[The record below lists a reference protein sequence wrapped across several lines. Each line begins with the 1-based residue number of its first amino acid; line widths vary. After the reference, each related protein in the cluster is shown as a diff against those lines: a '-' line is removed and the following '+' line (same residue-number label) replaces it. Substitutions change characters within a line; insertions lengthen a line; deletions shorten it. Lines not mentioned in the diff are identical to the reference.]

1 MVKVKGIQILN
12 RKLMI
17 ISKGCGNLSQ
27 ENKHKYNNKLLQEK
41 SPYLLQHAHNP
52 VDWYP
57 WDGEAFARA
66 VAEDKPIFLS
76 IGYST
81 CHWCHVMERESFED
95 EEVSEVLNKHFV
107 CIKVDRE
114 ERPDIDSIYMS
125 VCQALT
131 GSGGWPLTI
140 FMTPDKKPFYAG
152 TYFPKKSKYG
162 RPGLIDMLHSVE
174 QAWRN
179 KREDLID
186 SSNEIIKAVEKS
198 ASTGGKEKLS
208 KATLVQAYE
217 EYRDNFDTVFGG
229 IGESPKFPIPHNLL
243 FLLRYYYSF
252 GEKEALD
259 IVEKTLES
267 MYKGGIFDHVGYGF
281 SRYSVDRK
289 WLVPHFEKMLY
300 DNSLLAMAFIETYQ
314 ATKKEFYKEAAEKI
328 FTYILRDMTS
338 PEGGFYS
345 AEDADSEGEEG
356 KFYVWD
362 IDEILQVL
370 GEEDGTLYCSY
381 YDITGHGN
389 FEHKNIPNLIA
400 QELDEIESN
409 KELKNKLNKLRAK
422 LFEYREKR
430 VHPHKDDKILTAWN
444 GFMVAALAYGGRV
457 LNNNTY
463 TEAAEKAIQFIYDK
477 LIDEQGR
484 LLARYRDGESAYL
497 AYLEDYAFL
506 TWSLIELYE
515 NSFNTEYLH
524 KALELNKAMI
534 EHFYDENDGGF
545 YLYSKDTEQ
554 LIIRPKEAYDGAI
567 PSGNSVATLNMIRLS
582 RITGDEKLEEMAQR
596 QLEVFSGSIASIPS
610 SHSVF
615 LMALLYSQ
623 TGGKSVVIAG
633 DKEDASVKAMLSEIN
648 NRYLPYT
655 TTALNINAEQ
665 YKLVDNKAAAY
676 ICQNYSC
683 SQPVTEIEE
692 LKTLLDFK

>member
-1 MVKVKGIQILN
+1 MTNSKNGVPN
-12 RKLMI
+12 RLV
-17 ISKGCGNLSQ
+17 N
-27 ENKHKYNNKLLQEK
+27 EK
-41 SPYLLQHAHNP
+41 SPYLLQHAYNP
-52 VDWYP
+52 VDWFA
-57 WDGEAFARA
+57 WSEEAFAKA
-66 VAEDKPIFLS
+66 KKEDKPIFLS

-95 EEVSEVLNKHFV
+95 NEAAEVLNKYFV
-107 CIKVDRE
+107 SIKVDRE

-140 FMTPDKKPFYAG
+140 LMTPDKKPFYAG

-162 RPGLIDMLHSVE
+162 RPGLIDMLLSVE
-174 QAWRN
+174 EAWRN
-179 KREDLID
+179 KREDLIA
-186 SSNEIIKAVEKS
+186 SSNEITKAVEKS
-198 ASTGGKEKLS
+198 ASAGRKGKLS
-208 KATLVQAYE
+208 KATLKGAFE
-217 EYRDNFDTVFGG
+217 EYRDNFDPVFGG

-252 GEKEALD
+252 GEREALG

-362 IDEILQVL
+362 IDEILEVL
-370 GEEDGTLYCSY
+370 GEEDGKLYCGY

-389 FEHKNIPNLIA
+389 FEHKNIPNLISR
-400 QELDEIESN
+400 ELKEIESN
-409 KELKNKLNKLRAK
+409 RELKDKLNKLRAK

-430 VHPHKDDKILTAWN
+430 VHPHKDDKILTGWN
-444 GFMVAALAYGGRV
+444 GFMIAALAYGGRV
-457 LNNNTY
+457 FGNNTY
-463 TEAAEKAIQFIYDK
+463 TEAAEKAVQFIYDK

-484 LLARYRDGESAYL
+484 LLARYRDGEAAYL

-515 NSFNTEYLH
+515 NNFKPEYLQ
-524 KALELNKAMI
+524 KALDLNKAMI
-534 EHFYDENDGGF
+534 EHFYDEKDGGF

-596 QLEVFSGSIASIPS
+596 QLEVFSGNIASIPS

-623 TGGKSVVIAG
+623 VGGKSVAIAG
-633 DKEDASVKAMLSEIN
+633 DKEDASVKAMLAEIN

-655 TTALNINAEQ
+655 TTALNINTKQ

-676 ICQNYSC
+676 ICQDYSC
-683 SQPVTEIEE
+683 SQPVTELQE
-692 LKTLLDFK
+692 LISLLDFK

>member
-1 MVKVKGIQILN
+1 
-12 RKLMI
+12 
-17 ISKGCGNLSQ
+17 
-27 ENKHKYNNKLLQEK
+27 
-41 SPYLLQHAHNP
+41 
-52 VDWYP
+52 
-57 WDGEAFARA
+57 
-66 VAEDKPIFLS
+66 
-76 IGYST
+76 
-81 CHWCHVMERESFED
+81 MERESFED
-95 EEVSEVLNKHFV
+95 DEAAEVLNKYFV
-107 CIKVDRE
+107 SIKVDRE

-140 FMTPDKKPFYAG
+140 LMTPDKKPFYAG

-162 RPGLIDMLHSVE
+162 RPGLMDMLHSVE
-174 QAWRN
+174 EAWRN
-179 KREDLID
+179 KRQELID
-186 SSNEIIKAVEKS
+186 SSDKIIKAVGKS
-198 ASTGGKEKLS
+198 ASTDRKEKLS
-208 KATLVQAYE
+208 KATLKQAFD
-217 EYRDNFDTVFGG
+217 EYSDNFDPVYGG
-229 IGESPKFPIPHNLL
+229 IGTQPKFPIPHNLL

-259 IVEKTLES
+259 VVEKTLES

-300 DNSLLAMAFIETYQ
+300 DNSLLAMAYIETYQ

-362 IDEILQVL
+362 IDEILEVL
-370 GEEDGTLYCSY
+370 GEEDGTLYCKY

-400 QELDEIESN
+400 QELEEIESN
-409 KELKNKLNKLRAK
+409 KELEDKLNKLRVK
-422 LFEYREKR
+422 LFEHREKR
-430 VHPHKDDKILTAWN
+430 IHPHKDDKILTAWN
-444 GFMVAALAYGGRV
+444 GFMIAAFAYGGRV
-457 LNNNTY
+457 FGNNTY
-463 TEAAEKAIQFIYDK
+463 TIAAEKAVQFIYDK
-477 LIDEQGR
+477 LIDKQGR
-484 LLARYRDGESAYL
+484 LLARYRDGEAAYL

-506 TWSLIELYE
+506 IWSLIELYE
-515 NSFNTEYLH
+515 NSFKSEYLN
-524 KALELNKAMI
+524 KALDLNKAMI
-534 EHFYDENDGGF
+534 EHFYDEKDGGF

-582 RITGDEKLEEMAQR
+582 RISGDDKLEEMAQR
-596 QLEVFSGSIASIPS
+596 QLEVFSGSIGSLPS

-623 TGGKSVVIAG
+623 IGGKSVAIAG
-633 DKEDASVKAMLSEIN
+633 DKEDVSVKAMLAEIN

-655 TTALNINAEQ
+655 TIALNINAEQ

-683 SQPVTEIEE
+683 SYPVTELHE
-692 LKTLLDFK
+692 LISLLDFK

>member
-1 MVKVKGIQILN
+1 
-12 RKLMI
+12 
-17 ISKGCGNLSQ
+17 
-27 ENKHKYNNKLLQEK
+27 
-41 SPYLLQHAHNP
+41 
-52 VDWYP
+52 
-57 WDGEAFARA
+57 
-66 VAEDKPIFLS
+66 
-76 IGYST
+76 
-81 CHWCHVMERESFED
+81 MERESFED
-95 EEVSEVLNKHFV
+95 DEAAEVLNKYFIA
-107 CIKVDRE
+107 IKVDRE

-140 FMTPDKKPFYAG
+140 LMTPDKKPFYAG
-152 TYFPKKSKYG
+152 TYFPKNSKYG
-162 RPGLIDMLHSVE
+162 RPGLIEMLHSVE
-174 QAWRN
+174 DAWKN
-179 KREDLID
+179 KRQDLID
-186 SSNEIIKAVEKS
+186 SSDEITRAVEKS
-198 ASTGGKEKLS
+198 ASTGRKSKLS
-208 KATLVQAYE
+208 KATLEQAYE
-217 EYRDNFDTVFGG
+217 EYRGSFDPVFGG
-229 IGESPKFPIPHNLL
+229 IGKAPKFPIPHNLL

-300 DNSLLAMAFIETYQ
+300 DNSLLAMAYVETYQ
-314 ATKKEFYKEAAEKI
+314 ATKKEFYKEVAEKI

-338 PEGGFYS
+338 TEGGFYS

-362 IDEILQVL
+362 IDEILEVL
-370 GEEDGTLYCSY
+370 GEEDGTFYCKY

-400 QELDEIESN
+400 EELEKIENN
-409 KELKNKLNKLRAK
+409 KELKDKLNKLRAK

-444 GFMVAALAYGGRV
+444 GFMIAALAYGGRV
-457 LNNNTY
+457 FNNNTY
-463 TEAAEKAIQFIYDK
+463 TEAAERAVHFIYDK

-484 LLARYRDGESAYL
+484 LLARYRDGEAAYL

-515 NSFNTEYLH
+515 NSFNTEYLN
-524 KALELNKAMI
+524 KALDLNKAMI
-534 EHFYDENDGGF
+534 EHLYDEKDGGF

-596 QLEVFSGSIASIPS
+596 QLEVFSGSIASIPG

-623 TGGKSVVIAG
+623 IGGKSVVIAG
-633 DKEDASVKAMLSEIN
+633 DKENTSAKAMLAEIN
-648 NRYLPYT
+648 NRYLPFT
-655 TTALNINAEQ
+655 TTALNINTEQ

-683 SQPVTEIEE
+683 SQPVTEIQE
-692 LKTLLDFK
+692 LISLLDFKL

>member
-1 MVKVKGIQILN
+1 MPNEHMNQKSN
-12 RKLMI
+12 RLVD
-17 ISKGCGNLSQ
+17 
-27 ENKHKYNNKLLQEK
+27 EK
-41 SPYLLQHAHNP
+41 SPYLLQHAYNP
-52 VDWYP
+52 VDWFA
-57 WDGEAFARA
+57 WSEEAFAKA
-66 VAEDKPIFLS
+66 KAEDKPIFLS

-95 EEVSEVLNKHFV
+95 EEAAEVLNKYFV
-107 CIKVDRE
+107 SIKVDRE

-140 FMTPDKKPFYAG
+140 LMTPDKKPFYAG
-152 TYFPKKSKYG
+152 TYFPKNSKYG

-174 QAWRN
+174 DAWKN
-179 KREDLID
+179 KRQDLID
-186 SSNEIIKAVEKS
+186 SSDDITRAVEKS
-198 ASTGGKEKLS
+198 ASTGRKSKLS
-208 KATLVQAYE
+208 KATLEQAYE
-217 EYRDNFDTVFGG
+217 EYRGSFDPVFGG
-229 IGESPKFPIPHNLL
+229 IGKAPKFPIPHNLL

-259 IVEKTLES
+259 IVGKTLES

-300 DNSLLAMAFIETYQ
+300 DNSLLVMAYVETYQ
-314 ATKKEFYKEAAEKI
+314 ATKEEFYKEAAEKI

-362 IDEILQVL
+362 IDEILEVL
-370 GEEDGTLYCSY
+370 GEEDGKLYCAY

-400 QELDEIESN
+400 QELEEIENN
-409 KELKNKLNKLRAK
+409 KELKDKLNKLRAK

-430 VHPHKDDKILTAWN
+430 VHPYKDDKILTAWN
-444 GFMVAALAYGGRV
+444 GFMIAALAYGGRV
-457 LNNNTY
+457 FNNNTY
-463 TEAAEKAIQFIYDK
+463 TEAAERAVHFIYDK
-477 LIDEQGR
+477 LIDEKGR
-484 LLARYRDGESAYL
+484 LLARYRDGEAAYL

-515 NSFNTEYLH
+515 NSFNTEYLN
-524 KALELNKAMI
+524 KALDLNKAMI
-534 EHFYDENDGGF
+534 EHFYDEKDGGF

-623 TGGKSVVIAG
+623 IGGKSVVIAG
-633 DKEDASVKAMLSEIN
+633 HKEDTSAKAMLAEIN
-648 NRYLPYT
+648 NRYLPFT
-655 TTALNINAEQ
+655 TTALNINTEQ

-683 SQPVTEIEE
+683 SQPVTEIQEFIS
-692 LKTLLDFK
+692 LLDY

>member
-1 MVKVKGIQILN
+1 MPNEHMNQKSN
-12 RKLMI
+12 RLVD
-17 ISKGCGNLSQ
+17 
-27 ENKHKYNNKLLQEK
+27 EK
-41 SPYLLQHAHNP
+41 SPYLLQHAYNP
-52 VDWYP
+52 VDWFA
-57 WDGEAFARA
+57 WSEEAFAKA
-66 VAEDKPIFLS
+66 KAEDKPIFLS

-95 EEVSEVLNKHFV
+95 DEAAEVLNKYFV
-107 CIKVDRE
+107 SIKVDRE

-140 FMTPDKKPFYAG
+140 LMTPDKKPFYAG
-152 TYFPKKSKYG
+152 TYFPKNSKYG
-162 RPGLIDMLHSVE
+162 RPGLIEMLHSVE
-174 QAWRN
+174 DAWKN
-179 KREDLID
+179 KRQDLID
-186 SSNEIIKAVEKS
+186 SSDEITRAVEKS
-198 ASTGGKEKLS
+198 ASTGRKSKLS
-208 KATLVQAYE
+208 KATLEQAYE
-217 EYRDNFDTVFGG
+217 EYRGSFDPVFGG
-229 IGESPKFPIPHNLL
+229 IGKAPKFPIPHNLL

-300 DNSLLAMAFIETYQ
+300 DNSLLAMAYVETYQ

-362 IDEILQVL
+362 IDEILEVL
-370 GEEDGTLYCSY
+370 GEEDGKLYCAY

-400 QELDEIESN
+400 QELEEIENN
-409 KELKNKLNKLRAK
+409 KELKDKLNKLRAK

-430 VHPHKDDKILTAWN
+430 VHPYKDDKILTAWN
-444 GFMVAALAYGGRV
+444 GFMIAALAYGGRV
-457 LNNNTY
+457 FNNNTY
-463 TEAAEKAIQFIYDK
+463 TEAAERAVHFIYDK
-477 LIDEQGR
+477 LIDEKGR
-484 LLARYRDGESAYL
+484 LLARYRDGEAAYL

-506 TWSLIELYE
+506 TWALIELYE
-515 NSFNTEYLH
+515 NSFNTEYLN
-524 KALELNKAMI
+524 KALDLNKAMI
-534 EHFYDENDGGF
+534 EHFYDEKDGGF

-615 LMALLYSQ
+615 LMAVLYSQ
-623 TGGKSVVIAG
+623 IGGKSVVIVG
-633 DKEDASVKAMLSEIN
+633 DKEDTSAKAMLAEIN
-648 NRYLPYT
+648 NRYLPFT

-665 YKLVDNKAAAY
+665 YKLVDNKSAAY

-683 SQPVTEIEE
+683 SQPVTEIQE
-692 LKTLLDFK
+692 LISLLDYK

>member
-1 MVKVKGIQILN
+1 MPNEHMHQKSN
-12 RKLMI
+12 RLVD
-17 ISKGCGNLSQ
+17 
-27 ENKHKYNNKLLQEK
+27 EK
-41 SPYLLQHAHNP
+41 SPYLLQHAYNP
-52 VDWYP
+52 VDWFA
-57 WDGEAFARA
+57 WSEEAFAKA
-66 VAEDKPIFLS
+66 KAEDKLIFLS

-95 EEVSEVLNKHFV
+95 DEAAEVLNKYFV
-107 CIKVDRE
+107 SIKVDRE

-140 FMTPDKKPFYAG
+140 LMTPDKKPFYAG
-152 TYFPKKSKYG
+152 TYFPKNSKYG
-162 RPGLIDMLHSVE
+162 RPGLMDMLYSVE
-174 QAWRN
+174 EAWRN
-179 KREDLID
+179 KREDLIA
-186 SSNEIIKAVEKS
+186 SSNEIIKAVENS
-198 ASTGGKEKLS
+198 ASTGRKEKLT
-208 KATLVQAYE
+208 KATLEKAFE
-217 EYRDNFDTVFGG
+217 EYKDYFDPVFGG
-229 IGESPKFPIPHNLL
+229 IGKAPKFPIPHNLL

-252 GEKEALD
+252 GEKEALE
-259 IVEKTLES
+259 IVEKTLDS

-300 DNSLLAMAFIETYQ
+300 DNSLLAMAYIETYQ
-314 ATKKEFYKEAAEKI
+314 ATKKDFYKEAAEKI

-362 IDEILQVL
+362 IDEILEVL
-370 GEEDGTLYCSY
+370 GEEDGKLYCAY

-400 QELDEIESN
+400 QELEEIENN
-409 KELKNKLNKLRAK
+409 KELKDKLNKLRAK

-430 VHPHKDDKILTAWN
+430 VHPYKDDKILTAWN
-444 GFMVAALAYGGRV
+444 GFMIAALAYGGRV
-457 LNNNTY
+457 FNNNTY
-463 TEAAEKAIQFIYDK
+463 TEAAERAVHFIYDK
-477 LIDEQGR
+477 LMDEQGR
-484 LLARYRDGESAYL
+484 LLARYRDGEAAYL

-506 TWSLIELYE
+506 TWALIELYE
-515 NSFNTEYLH
+515 NSFNTEYLN
-524 KALELNKAMI
+524 KALDLNKAMI
-534 EHFYDENDGGF
+534 EHFYDEKDGGF

-623 TGGKSVVIAG
+623 IGGKSVVIAG
-633 DKEDASVKAMLSEIN
+633 DKEDTYAKAMLAEIN
-648 NRYLPYT
+648 NRYLPFT

-683 SQPVTEIEE
+683 SQPVTEIQE
-692 LKTLLDFK
+692 LISLLDYK